1 MDELKVNCRE
11 CSAECKSNTNDIHT
25 LSESLLVL
33 DAKVNYLEGQCKQYN
48 IVVEGIPESPNE
60 KLCESEEKVKQ
71 MIQEKLQ
78 RGQNKITL
86 ERAHRIGR
94 MKNGNSNRPRP
105 IMVKC
110 LKYKDKEAVL
120 KRAQYLKGTNIYLN
134 EDSL

>member
-11 CSAECKSNTNDIHT
+11 CSAECKSNTKDIHT

-78 RGQNKITL
+78 VGQIKL
-86 ERAHRIGR
+86 
-94 MKNGNSNRPRP
+94 PRREH
-105 IMVKC
+105 I
-110 LKYKDKEAVL
+110 E
-120 KRAQYLKGTNIYLN
+120 
-134 EDSL
+134 